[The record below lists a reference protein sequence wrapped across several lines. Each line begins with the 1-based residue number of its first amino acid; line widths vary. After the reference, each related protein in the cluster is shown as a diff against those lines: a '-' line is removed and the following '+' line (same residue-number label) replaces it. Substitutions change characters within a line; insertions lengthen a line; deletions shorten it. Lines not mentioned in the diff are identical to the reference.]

1 MTWSDSLFSQ
11 DVIVEKFLLF
21 FILVT
26 SICIHEWAHAFCA
39 DKLGDPLPRR
49 EGRVTLNP
57 LVHIDLLGTIII
69 PLAMIFLSPGFA
81 ILGWGKPVCVSLPN
95 HETRSRD
102 DILITLA
109 GPFSNLCLAFFGV
122 LGIGLL
128 AQILYLNDSLLHLVA
143 IIVNLNC
150 LLFLFNLIP
159 IPPLD
164 GSHILKRAI
173 GMSDITF
180 IKFSRFGFFLL
191 LIVINIEY
199 FTIFFNQTLTLLTSP
214 FFDFF
219 ALLIR

>member
-1 MTWSDSLFSQ
+1 MTWSDALFSQ

-39 DKLGDPLPRR
+39 DKLGDSLPRR

-81 ILGWGKPVCVSLPN
+81 ILGCGKPVRVSLPN

-128 AQILYLNDSLLHLVA
+128 AQILHLNDSLLRLVA

-191 LIVINIEY
+191 LVIINIEY

-219 ALLIR
+219 ALIIR